1 MIEPKILFALAVF
14 CAISSITPGPNN
26 LMLMNSGARF
36 GLRRTLPHLIGVT
49 GGFSVMVLLIAAGL
63 GGVFQGSPLLQRIL
77 RLVSIAY
84 LLYLAAKIAGAKPFS
99 EGTGGGE
106 RPMTFLQAVAFQWV
120 NPKAWSM
127 AVTAAV
133 VYAPTPDP
141 LLAPPL
147 TAGLF
152 GAINLPCVSLW
163 VVLGTQ
169 LSRFLTSPLR
179 YRLFNWIAAA
189 LLVATLYPILA
200 G

>member
-1 MIEPKILFALAVF
+1 MIESKILFALAVF

-36 GLRRTLPHLIGVT
+36 GLRRTLPHMIGVT
-49 GGFSVMVLLIAAGL
+49 GGFSFMVLLIAAGL
-63 GGVFQGSPLLQRIL
+63 GGVFQASPLLQQIL

-84 LLYLAAKIAGAKPFS
+84 LLYLAVKIANAKPFS
-99 EGTGGGE
+99 EGTSGGE

-133 VYAPTPDP
+133 VYAPTRDP

-152 GAINLPCVSLW
+152 GAINLPCVGLW
-163 VVLGTQ
+163 AILGTQ
-169 LSRFLTSPLR
+169 LNRLLTSPLR

-189 LLVATLYPILA
+189 LLVATLYPILV